1 MEKNDSKIVKNF
13 INDNSNAINKTNE
26 FIKKLRNESIIF
38 QKKLKNILEVLLNK
52 YQNKISSET
61 LNKLKE
67 LSFLYDVFDK
77 LDNFN
82 EIDDFAKK
90 FESEITKKFDLLEKE
105 NYDNSSVEN
114 DILWIPNQE
123 NITEKLNEKIKEIN
137 VSFLDGIK
145 NKVITSK
152 LNNKEIANNN
162 LEIVSNNDEDVYVL
176 NGKEISDEEFM
187 EFLKSNF

>member
-82 EIDDFAKK
+82 EIDDFAKTFK
-90 FESEITKKFDLLEKE
+90 SEITKKFDLLEKE
-105 NYDNSSVEN
+105 NYDNLSVEN

>member
-82 EIDDFAKK
+82 EIDDFAKTFK
-90 FESEITKKFDLLEKE
+90 SEITKKFDLLEKE
-105 NYDNSSVEN
+105 NYDNFSVEN